1 MKKAATRR
9 LLAPVAGRVLALA
22 DVQDPVFATA
32 AMGPGFAIQPTDG
45 RVVAPVSGRVTVVAA
60 TKHAVGLVTASGLE
74 VLVHMGIDTVELNG
88 APFVC
93 HVQVGDTVQA
103 GEVLAEM
110 DLAALQRAQKLAT
123 VIVVVTNGQTVLDD
137 LIVAATDQMVTAK
150 TAVATAVL
158 AVTPVPGTQA
168 VTSTTA
174 ASDVKLE
181 SEFESESRSESKSE
195 SGSKSKSKP
204 NSTSKYAAL
213 ATAIVT
219 NVGGPGN
226 VNSVI
231 HCITRLRFYLK
242 DEHRAQDAVIA
253 NLDGVIDVAKAGGQ
267 YQVVIGP
274 AVNEVY
280 DAVMAQLGPA
290 FADATAGTP
299 TTATTQEAGAPT
311 ETDAPAGW
319 LPRLRH
325 GVSQVIGVMT
335 AAMIPVIG
343 VLAGSGIL
351 KGILAALTGF
361 HVLTVTSGT
370 YMVLNAVADATFYF
384 LPVVLG
390 FTAAKKLGS
399 DPIVLAIVGA
409 ILIYPSLMAAAG
421 HATTA
426 QITFFGVPTHLMSYA
441 ASVFPMIVAA
451 WLGVSVERGLKR
463 VIPLYLRSVFV
474 PILEALILSVIVLV
488 VIGPL
493 ITMISK
499 GLASGI
505 LAIYNFSPALSGLVI
520 GGLYQTMVIFGL
532 HWGIIPI
539 VINDIATNGHSYL
552 NAILSITMVAQGG
565 AVLAVFLKSKN
576 KHLKEISLA
585 AAISA
590 FCGVTEPALYG
601 VNLKYKRVFVVAS
614 IASGLGGLL
623 TGLLHVNNYALSGS
637 LIGFPAFITPG
648 VGIGPNFYGYL
659 ISHYGTLLIATA
671 LVYLFGFSDKM
682 LPATSAT
689 AK

>member
-9 LLAPVAGRVLALA
+9 LLAPVAGWVLALA

-32 AMGPGFAIQPTDG
+32 TMGPGFAIQPTDG

-158 AVTPVPGTQA
+158 AVTPVPGAQA

-174 ASDVKLE
+174 ASDVELE
-181 SEFESESRSESKSE
+181 SEFESESESK
-195 SGSKSKSKP
+195 SKSKSKP
-204 NSTSKYAAL
+204 NSTSKYAHL

-226 VNSVI
+226 INSVI

-290 FADATAGTP
+290 FADMTAGTP
-299 TTATTQEAGAPT
+299 TAATTQAAGAPT
-311 ETDAPAGW
+311 ETDAPTGW

-325 GVSQVIGVMT
+325 GMSQVIGVMT

-343 VLAGSGIL
+343 ILAGSGIL

-409 ILIYPSLMAAAG
+409 ILIYPSLMTAAG

-576 KHLKEISLA
+576 KPLKEISLA

-659 ISHYGTLLIATA
+659 ISHYGTLLIATI

>member
-32 AMGPGFAIQPTDG
+32 TMGPGFAIQPTDG

-158 AVTPVPGTQA
+158 AVTPVPGAQV
-168 VTSTTA
+168 VTPTTA
-174 ASDVKLE
+174 ASDAKLE
-181 SEFESESRSESKSE
+181 SESESK
-195 SGSKSKSKP
+195 SKSKSKP

-290 FADATAGTP
+290 FADTTAGTP
-299 TTATTQEAGAPT
+299 TATATQAAGAPT
-311 ETDAPAGW
+311 ETDAPTGW

-343 VLAGSGIL
+343 ILAGSGIL

-361 HVLTVTSGT
+361 HVLTVTSRT

-384 LPVVLG
+384 LPVILG

-409 ILIYPSLMAAAG
+409 ILIYPSLMTAAG

-505 LAIYNFSPALSGLVI
+505 LAIYNFSPALSGLAI

-576 KHLKEISLA
+576 KPLKEISLA

-659 ISHYGTLLIATA
+659 ISHYGTLLIATT

>member
-32 AMGPGFAIQPTDG
+32 TMGPGFAIQPTDG

-158 AVTPVPGTQA
+158 AVTPVPGAQA

-174 ASDVKLE
+174 ASDVELE
-181 SEFESESRSESKSE
+181 SEFESESESK
-195 SGSKSKSKP
+195 SKSKSKP
-204 NSTSKYAAL
+204 NSTSKYAHL

-226 VNSVI
+226 INSVI

-290 FADATAGTP
+290 FADMTAGTP
-299 TTATTQEAGAPT
+299 TAATTQAAGAPT
-311 ETDAPAGW
+311 ETDAPTGW

-325 GVSQVIGVMT
+325 GMSQVIGVMT

-343 VLAGSGIL
+343 ILAGSGIL

-370 YMVLNAVADATFYF
+370 YMVLNAVADAIFYF
-384 LPVVLG
+384 LPVILG

-409 ILIYPSLMAAAG
+409 ILIYPSLMTAAG

-576 KHLKEISLA
+576 KPLKEISLA

-659 ISHYGTLLIATA
+659 ISHYGTLLIATI

>member
-32 AMGPGFAIQPTDG
+32 TMGPGFAIQPTDG
-45 RVVAPVSGRVTVVAA
+45 RVVAPVSGRVTVVAT

-150 TAVATAVL
+150 TAVAIAVL
-158 AVTPVPGTQA
+158 AVTPVPGAQA
-168 VTSTTA
+168 VTPTTA
-174 ASDVKLE
+174 GSDVKLE
-181 SEFESESRSESKSE
+181 SESESE
-195 SGSKSKSKP
+195 SGSKAKSKP

-226 VNSVI
+226 VNGVI

-299 TTATTQEAGAPT
+299 TATATQAAGAPT
-311 ETDAPAGW
+311 ETDAPTGW

-343 VLAGSGIL
+343 ILAGSGIL

-409 ILIYPSLMAAAG
+409 ILIYPSLMTAAG

-576 KHLKEISLA
+576 KPLKEISLA

-648 VGIGPNFYGYL
+648 VGIGTNFYGYL
-659 ISHYGTLLIATA
+659 ISHYGTLLIATT

>member
-32 AMGPGFAIQPTDG
+32 TMGPGFAIQPTDG

-158 AVTPVPGTQA
+158 AVTPVPGAQV
-168 VTSTTA
+168 VTPTTA
-174 ASDVKLE
+174 ASDAKLE
-181 SEFESESRSESKSE
+181 SESE
-195 SGSKSKSKP
+195 SKSKSKP

-290 FADATAGTP
+290 FADTTAGTP
-299 TTATTQEAGAPT
+299 TATATQAAGAPT
-311 ETDAPAGW
+311 ETDAPTGW

-343 VLAGSGIL
+343 ILAGSGIL

-409 ILIYPSLMAAAG
+409 ILIYPSLMTAAG

-451 WLGVSVERGLKR
+451 WLGVSVERGLKS

-576 KHLKEISLA
+576 KPLKEISLA

-659 ISHYGTLLIATA
+659 ISHYGTLLIATT

>member
-32 AMGPGFAIQPTDG
+32 TMGPGFAIQPTDG

-110 DLAALQRAQKLAT
+110 DLAALQRAQKIAT

-158 AVTPVPGTQA
+158 AVTPVPGAQV
-168 VTSTTA
+168 VTPTTA
-174 ASDVKLE
+174 ASDAKLE
-181 SEFESESRSESKSE
+181 SESESK
-195 SGSKSKSKP
+195 SKSKSKP

-280 DAVMAQLGPA
+280 DA
-290 FADATAGTP
+290 
-299 TTATTQEAGAPT
+299 
-311 ETDAPAGW
+311 
-319 LPRLRH
+319 
-325 GVSQVIGVMT
+325 
-335 AAMIPVIG
+335 
-343 VLAGSGIL
+343 
-351 KGILAALTGF
+351 LTGF

-409 ILIYPSLMAAAG
+409 ILIYPSLMTAAG

-576 KHLKEISLA
+576 KPLKEISLA

-659 ISHYGTLLIATA
+659 ISHYGTLLIATT

>member
-32 AMGPGFAIQPTDG
+32 TMGPGFAIQPTDG
-45 RVVAPVSGRVTVVAA
+45 RVVAPVSGRVTVVAT

-158 AVTPVPGTQA
+158 AVTPVPGAQA
-168 VTSTTA
+168 VTSTA
-174 ASDVKLE
+174 AALDVELE
-181 SEFESESRSESKSE
+181 SEFESESESRSESKS
-195 SGSKSKSKP
+195 KP
-204 NSTSKYAAL
+204 TSTSKYAHL
-213 ATAIVT
+213 ATSIVT

-274 AVNEVY
+274 AVNEVF

-290 FADATAGTP
+290 FADTTAGTP
-299 TTATTQEAGAPT
+299 TATATQAAGAPT
-311 ETDAPAGW
+311 ETDAPTGW

-325 GVSQVIGVMT
+325 GMSQVIGVMT

-343 VLAGSGIL
+343 ILAGSGIL

-409 ILIYPSLMAAAG
+409 ILIYPSLMTAAG

-463 VIPLYLRSVFV
+463 VISLYLRSVFV

-576 KHLKEISLA
+576 KPLKEISLA

-648 VGIGPNFYGYL
+648 VGIGANFYGYL
-659 ISHYGTLLIATA
+659 ISHYGTLLIATT

>member
-32 AMGPGFAIQPTDG
+32 TMGPGFAIQPTDG

-158 AVTPVPGTQA
+158 AVTPVPGAQA

-174 ASDVKLE
+174 ASDVELE
-181 SEFESESRSESKSE
+181 SEFESESESK
-195 SGSKSKSKP
+195 SKSKSKP
-204 NSTSKYAAL
+204 NSTSKYAHL

-226 VNSVI
+226 INSVI

-290 FADATAGTP
+290 FADTTAGTP
-299 TTATTQEAGAPT
+299 TATATQAAGAPT
-311 ETDAPAGW
+311 ETDAPTGW

-325 GVSQVIGVMT
+325 GMSQVIGVMT

-343 VLAGSGIL
+343 ILAGSGIL

-409 ILIYPSLMAAAG
+409 ILIYPSLMTAAG

-552 NAILSITMVAQGG
+552 NEILSITMVAQGG

-576 KHLKEISLA
+576 KPLKEISLA

-659 ISHYGTLLIATA
+659 ISHYGTLLIATI

>member
-1 MKKAATRR
+1 MAKEQTVKI
-9 LLAPVAGRVLALA
+9 LAPVSG
-22 DVQDPVFATA
+22 DVMTLDTVKDPVFSAGM
-32 AMGPGFAIQPTDG
+32 MGLGFGVQPTSG
-45 RVVAPVSGRVTVVAA
+45 QVVAPVSGKVTMVAE
-60 TKHAVGLVTASGLE
+60 TKHAIGFTTPDDHLE
-74 VLVHMGIDTVELNG
+74 VLVHLGIDTVDLKG
-88 APFVC
+88 APFD
-93 HVQVGDTVQA
+93 VQVAVGDDVQA
-103 GEVLAEM
+103 GDVIATM
-110 DLAALQRAQKLAT
+110 DLDA
-123 VIVVVTNGQTVLDD
+123 
-137 LIVAATDQMVTAK
+137 IVAANRQTTVI
-150 TAVATAVL
+150 L
-158 AVTPVPGTQA
+158 AVTN
-168 VTSTTA
+168 S
-174 ASDVKLE
+174 SDKLE
-181 SEFESESRSESKSE
+181 LLDVTTGQKTAGDVTATGRLNANTFNAKRQNRLPKA
-195 SGSKSKSKP
+195 G
-204 NSTSKYAAL
+204 KYDQL
-213 ATAIVT
+213 ATDIVA
-219 NVGGPGN
+219 NVGGVDN
-226 VNSVI
+226 INSLI
-231 HCITRLRFYLK
+231 HCITRLHFYLK
-242 DEHRAQDAVIA
+242 DESKANDDAIR
-253 NLDGVIDVAKAGGQ
+253 NLKGVIDVAKAGGQ

-274 AVNEVY
+274 AVTDVY
-280 DAVMAQLGPA
+280 DAVIKQIGPH
-290 FADATAGTP
+290 FSNDSATAQAVAETAAAANRP
-299 TTATTQEAGAPT
+299 TTAWGKVKW
-311 ETDAPAGW
+311 GFSN
-319 LPRLRH
+319 L
-325 GVSQVIGVMT
+325 IGVIT
-335 AAMIPVIG
+335 GSMIPVIG
-343 VLAGSGIL
+343 ILAGSGIL

-409 ILIYPSLMAAAG
+409 ILIYPSLMIAAG

-451 WLGVSVERGLKR
+451 WLGVSVERGLKC

-576 KHLKEISLA
+576 KPLKEISLA

-659 ISHYGTLLIATA
+659 ISHYGTLLIATI